1 MDYYANSKRLEYL
14 LEMIKKN
21 RCMSIRQIASQF
33 SCSNRTV
40 KRMLA
45 LLRENGNEIEYCRK
59 QKKFFIK
66 IERGDI
72 L

>member
-1 MDYYANSKRLEYL
+1 MDYYSYSKRVEYL

-21 RCMSIRQIASQF
+21 RCISIGQVASIF

-59 QKKFFIK
+59 QKIFKVK
-66 IERGDI
+66 INSVDK
-72 L
+72 

>member
-1 MDYYANSKRLEYL
+1 MDYYTNSKRLEYL

-21 RCMSIRQIASQF
+21 RCISVRQVASQF

-45 LLRENGNEIEYCRK
+45 LLRENGNEIKYCRK
-59 QKKFFIK
+59 QRKFFIK
-66 IERGDI
+66 INCGDR
-72 L
+72 